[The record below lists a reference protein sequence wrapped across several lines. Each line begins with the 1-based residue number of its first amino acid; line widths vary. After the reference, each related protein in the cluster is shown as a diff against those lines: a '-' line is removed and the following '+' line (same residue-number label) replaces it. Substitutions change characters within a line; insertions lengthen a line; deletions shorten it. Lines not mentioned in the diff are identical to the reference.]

1 MDNKELINI
10 INEQALECMD
20 DLSQSMC
27 MAENEQNVRYL
38 YAFNDGVNSLRKSIN
53 SILRQQAGGKNG
65 ESQKSEGN
73 ESILHT

>member
-27 MAENEQNVRYL
+27 MAENEQNARYL

-53 SILRQQAGGKNG
+53 
-65 ESQKSEGN
+65 
-73 ESILHT
+73 